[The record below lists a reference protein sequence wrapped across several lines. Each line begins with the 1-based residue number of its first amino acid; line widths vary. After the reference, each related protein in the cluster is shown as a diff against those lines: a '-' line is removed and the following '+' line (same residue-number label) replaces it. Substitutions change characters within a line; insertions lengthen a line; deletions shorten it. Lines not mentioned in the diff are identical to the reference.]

1 MLASFSWMPTLDLV
15 LKNENNK
22 HCTTIYFRTFLI
34 CFAIMSLR
42 GWMRLAYPE
51 FWAED
56 STIYFTDAIRDGF
69 SVLFV
74 PRFGTYHFVQRLIA
88 ALIGSFMP
96 IGSWAFWNTLI
107 CYVVAATCASA
118 IVCSGCRWLIP
129 SVGARIAVAVM
140 LCMVP
145 GLNEML
151 GNLCNLN
158 WMLLLWFALLGLR
171 DPSQKV
177 SILELLAAF
186 VVTFSLGTAVL
197 LAPLFAWRLLNCYR
211 KPELKSHRSRTWVLL
226 LLCSVSPLWLAY
238 LNHNGIEGYPSL
250 NTEGIYSQGFGL
262 LVEHLARLLMMAPWL
277 GMGLQNT
284 IWNLGIGAWFVPIL
298 MAVGVLRLVLRN
310 QYESKVAVG
319 LYLCGIAVWPVL
331 NWIGR
336 PGALPYFINDVTNVG
351 ARYAYPLSSAA
362 IIFWMAIIR
371 PETLVGRNRSRIS
384 ILFIVCNLVAQK
396 TDRSFTLGPRRRP
409 APMEKTTYW
418 GEGAP
423 ALKASLR
430 TGCPRNVFIQSPTP
444 GPSHRWGVSYQA
456 PVEVPCAVP
465 TWETKSEQ
473 HN

>member
-1 MLASFSWMPTLDLV
+1 MHILELAL
-15 LKNENNK
+15 ENQSRSRGQNQDQA
-22 HCTTIYFRTFLI
+22 IYIRTFLI
-34 CFAIMSLR
+34 CLSILSLR
-42 GWMRLAYPE
+42 GWMRLVYPE

-56 STIYFTDAIRDGF
+56 STIYFTDAIREGF

-74 PRFGTYHFVQRLIA
+74 PRFGTYHVIQRFIA
-88 ALIGSFMP
+88 ALIVSVMP

-107 CYVVAATCASA
+107 CYVIAAGCAAA

-158 WMLLLWFALLGLR
+158 WMLLVWFALLGLR
-171 DPSQKV
+171 DPEQKV
-177 SILELLAAF
+177 SIAELLAASA
-186 VVTFSLGTAVL
+186 VTFSLGTAVL
-197 LAPLFAWRLLNCYR
+197 LAPLFTWRLLNCYR
-211 KPELKSHRSRTWVLL
+211 RSELKSHRKRTWLL
-226 LLCSVSPLWLAY
+226 FLLCSASPLWLAY
-238 LNHNGIEGYPSL
+238 LSHNGIDGYPTFI
-250 NTEGIYSQGFGL
+250 TEGIYSQGLGL
-262 LVEHLARLLMMAPWL
+262 LTEHLARLLMMAPWL

-284 IWNLGIGAWFVPIL
+284 IWNLGSGAWIVPIL
-298 MAVGVLRLVLRN
+298 MAIGVSRFVFQN
-310 QYESKVAVG
+310 QRESKLAVG

-336 PGALPYFINDVTNVG
+336 PGSLPYFINDVTNVG

-371 PETLVGRNRSRIS
+371 PEALVGANRSKIC

-409 APMEKTTYW
+409 APLEQTTYW

-423 ALKASLR
+423 ALAASLR
-430 TGCPRNVFIQSPTP
+430 TGCPRNVFIQSSTP
-444 GPSHRWGVSYQA
+444 GPYHRWGVSYQA

-465 TWETKSEQ
+465 SWETRSENQ
-473 HN
+473 K

>member
-1 MLASFSWMPTLDLV
+1 MRHHFYGCMPLDLV
-15 LKNENNK
+15 VENENNNQNS
-22 HCTTIYFRTFLI
+22 TIYLRAFLV
-34 CFAIMSLR
+34 CLSIMSLR

-56 STIYFTDAIRDGF
+56 STIYFTEALRDGF
-69 SVLFV
+69 SVMFV
-74 PRFGTYHFVQRLIA
+74 PRFGTYHVGQRLIA
-88 ALIGSFMP
+88 GLIVTFMP
-96 IGSWAFWNTLI
+96 VGSWAFWNTLI
-107 CYVVAATCASA
+107 CYIIAAACAAT
-118 IVCSGCRWLIP
+118 IVCPGFRWLIP

-158 WMLLLWFALLGLR
+158 WLVLLWFALLGLR

-177 SILELLAAF
+177 SIAELAAAF

-211 KPELKSHRSRTWVLL
+211 KSELKSHRSRAWVLC

-238 LNHNGIEGYPSL
+238 LNHNGIDGYP
-250 NTEGIYSQGFGL
+250 TFVIQDIYSQGPGI

-284 IWNLGIGAWFVPIL
+284 IWNLGVGAWIVPIL
-298 MAVGVLRLVLRN
+298 MSVGVVRLVFKN
-310 QYESKVAVG
+310 QRESILAVG
-319 LYLCGIAVWPVL
+319 LYLGGIAVWPVL

-336 PGALPYFINDVTNVG
+336 PGALPHFIDDVTSGG

-362 IIFWMAIIR
+362 IFFWMAVIR
-371 PETLVGRNRSRIS
+371 PETLLGRNRSWIC
-384 ILFIVCNLVAQK
+384 IFFIVSNLVAQR
-396 TDRSFTLGPRRRP
+396 TDRGFTLGPRRRP

-423 ALKASLR
+423 ALQASLR
-430 TGCPRNVFIQSPTP
+430 TGCPRKVFIQSSTP
-444 GPSHRWGVSYQA
+444 GAGLRWGVSYQA

-465 TWETKSEQ
+465 TWVTKSEN
-473 HN
+473 HH